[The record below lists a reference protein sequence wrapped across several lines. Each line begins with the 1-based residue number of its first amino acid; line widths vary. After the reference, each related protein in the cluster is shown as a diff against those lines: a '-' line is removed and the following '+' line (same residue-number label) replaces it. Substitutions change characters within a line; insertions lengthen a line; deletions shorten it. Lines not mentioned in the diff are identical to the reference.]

1 MSAYFSEI
9 FRGLQSLAIGMGITF
24 KEFFKPVVTVSYP
37 METIKM
43 SARYR
48 GHIELIENEEGEPKC
63 VACGMC
69 QRGCPSGC
77 ITLESTSVEYQ
88 VEEKGETKTKKKKV
102 LSKYDLD
109 FTTCSL
115 CGQCV
120 ESCNF
125 GAIDFSKEYNLAS
138 SRKED
143 FHFDLLKRLKERNS

>member
-1 MSAYFSEI
+1 MGAYFSEI
-9 FRGLQSLAIGMGITF
+9 FLGLRSLAIGLGITF

-43 SARYR
+43 SDRFR
-48 GHIELIENEEGEPKC
+48 GHIELIEDEEGNPNC

-77 ITLESTSVEYQ
+77 ISLASKSVEYE
-88 VEEKGETKTKKKKV
+88 VEVKGEMKTKKKKV
-102 LSKYDLD
+102 LTKYDLN

-125 GAIDFSKEYNLAS
+125 GAITFSKEYNLAS

-143 FHFDLLKRLKERNS
+143 FHFDLLNRLKERNS